1 MNRKELYDKAL
12 DDLLHYAVPIAA
24 KQMMDEMELP
34 EQDYEFSEE
43 HNAKMRKLFRKER
56 NKLML
61 RKILKY
67 SKRAA
72 IIFLVTI
79 IVAGISIFS
88 VEAWRIKVLNFIV
101 DMQETHSEINF
112 EEGNAKGD
120 TYTSDEISFEYIPS
134 GFNLESSSL
143 LQEKIYLLFKNEELY
158 FEFKLRKIDVTIGI
172 DTEKADVNKLT
183 ISGSEA
189 IYSTNNNVNI
199 LVWNS
204 GDFLYSLSGNIEK
217 KELINIAEK
226 IKNKIF

>member
-1 MNRKELYDKAL
+1 M
-12 DDLLHYAVPIAA
+12 
-24 KQMMDEMELP
+24 
-34 EQDYEFSEE
+34 
-43 HNAKMRKLFRKER
+43 
-56 NKLML
+56 
-61 RKILKY
+61 
-67 SKRAA
+67 
-72 IIFLVTI
+72 
-79 IVAGISIFS
+79 
-88 VEAWRIKVLNFIV
+88 
-101 DMQETHSEINF
+101 
-112 EEGNAKGD
+112 
-120 TYTSDEISFEYIPS
+120 
-134 GFNLESSSL
+134 
-143 LQEKIYLLFKNEELY
+143 LFKNEERY